1 MTSTPIE
8 YFNDYVAT
16 INPSG
21 ASSIVLACEHAS
33 SYIPAAYNA
42 LGLTAEDQSSHAAWD
57 PGALGVA
64 QKLSHLL
71 NAVLVAS
78 QASRLLYDCNRPP
91 SATSA
96 MPTRSELID
105 IPGNKDLSAIEK
117 SQRVKLF
124 YEPFRE
130 QLHQA
135 MMRRPDP
142 ILVTVHSFTPV
153 YFGKPRALKIGIL
166 HDSDTRLAD
175 AMLDISHEERDKNI
189 KRNAPYG
196 PEDGVTH
203 TLQEHAISRGHLN
216 VMLEI
221 RNDLIATDDQQ
232 NTVAKMIAKWI
243 DRACSRLGVPG
254 DVQCRA

>member
-105 IPGNKDLSAIEK
+105 IPGNKDLSATEK

-130 QLHQA
+130 QLPQA

-153 YFGKPRALKIGIL
+153 YFGKPRALKIGI
-166 HDSDTRLAD
+166 
-175 AMLDISHEERDKNI
+175 
-189 KRNAPYG
+189 
-196 PEDGVTH
+196 
-203 TLQEHAISRGHLN
+203 
-216 VMLEI
+216 
-221 RNDLIATDDQQ
+221 
-232 NTVAKMIAKWI
+232 
-243 DRACSRLGVPG
+243 
-254 DVQCRA
+254 

>member
-8 YFNDYVAT
+8 YFSDYVAT

-21 ASSIVLACEHAS
+21 RSSIVLACEHAS
-33 SYIPAAYNA
+33 SYIPDDYNA

-64 QKLSHLL
+64 QKLSYLL

-78 QASRLLYDCNRPP
+78 KASRLLYDCNRPP
-91 SATSA
+91 NATSA

-105 IPGNKDLSAIEK
+105 IPGNKDLTASEK

-135 MMRRPDP
+135 MMRRADP

-153 YFGKPRALKIGIL
+153 FFGKPRSLKIGVL
-166 HDSDTRLAD
+166 HDADTRLAD
-175 AMLDISHEERDKNI
+175 AMLDISNEKRDRNI

-203 TLQEHAISRGHLN
+203 TLQEHAIAHGHLN

-232 NTVAKMIAKWI
+232 NAMAKMIAKWI
-243 DRACSRLGVPG
+243 DQACVRLGVVE

>member
-42 LGLTAEDQSSHAAWD
+42 LGLRAEDQSSHAAWD

-105 IPGNKDLSAIEK
+105 IPGNKDLTATEK

-130 QLHQA
+130 QLRQA

-142 ILVTVHSFTPV
+142 ILVTVHSFTPIF
-153 YFGKPRALKIGIL
+153 FGKPRALKIGVL
-166 HDSDTRLAD
+166 HDADTRLAD
-175 AMLDISHEERDKNI
+175 AMLDISNEERDKNI

-203 TLQEHAISRGHLN
+203 TLQEHAIARGHLN

-232 NTVAKMIAKWI
+232 NAMAKMIAKWI
-243 DRACSRLGVPG
+243 DRACSRLGVLG